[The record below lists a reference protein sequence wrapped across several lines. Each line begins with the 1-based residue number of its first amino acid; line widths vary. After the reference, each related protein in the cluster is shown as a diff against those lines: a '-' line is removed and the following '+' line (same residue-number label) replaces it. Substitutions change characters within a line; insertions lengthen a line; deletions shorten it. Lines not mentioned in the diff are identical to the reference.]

1 MSIVLVVDDEIGI
14 RELLSEILMDEG
26 FDVKLA
32 ENATVAKQIRN
43 QLRPDLV
50 LLDIWMPD
58 MDGIS
63 LLKEWRSNGQ
73 LTMPVVMMSGH
84 GTIDN
89 AVEATRFGACDFLE
103 KPITLKKLL
112 STVTTAIENDL
123 ANKRNAD
130 GQNSA
135 ANKNNKNTLTLN
147 CFAKIPPIKEFHK
160 RLMQMISCSKI
171 LLIKNI
177 DANFAEICAKSIL
190 QTINTNNDIQ
200 NNDNNLLDLSSLNKP
215 LNIEI
220 LEKLRGGVVYISDL
234 RSITT
239 KIQQLNINFVLERL
253 DKLNLKFL
261 LASKIPIEVI
271 ENNVNFAKLWDL
283 KLLTKLKQV
292 WIELP
297 PLRNH
302 LDDLP
307 NIATILLTYFIENN
321 EVPNHHFETNALN
334 YLRTANWDLSD
345 NWGNL
350 YHLIKNIALT
360 TLTPEISEKDIKPF
374 FNNNENNANVV
385 DNENYAE
392 NTNINANSTAQQ
404 IEKIDTENNN
414 YLSNNNAEV
423 NANLNTNINNT
434 NANTNANTNTN
445 ANANINATTNSNNL
459 SVELKSM
466 FNYPLRQARDMFE
479 KLYFEYHLKRE
490 NNNIIRLAEKTE
502 LERTHLYRKLK
513 QLGINLKANSN
524 NN

>member
-1 MSIVLVVDDEIGI
+1 M
-14 RELLSEILMDEG
+14 
-26 FDVKLA
+26 
-32 ENATVAKQIRN
+32 
-43 QLRPDLV
+43 
-50 LLDIWMPD
+50 
-58 MDGIS
+58 
-63 LLKEWRSNGQ
+63 
-73 LTMPVVMMSGH
+73 
-84 GTIDN
+84 
-89 AVEATRFGACDFLE
+89 
-103 KPITLKKLL
+103 
-112 STVTTAIENDL
+112 
-123 ANKRNAD
+123 
-130 GQNSA
+130 
-135 ANKNNKNTLTLN
+135 
-147 CFAKIPPIKEFHK
+147 
-160 RLMQMISCSKI
+160 
-171 LLIKNI
+171 
-177 DANFAEICAKSIL
+177 
-190 QTINTNNDIQ
+190 
-200 NNDNNLLDLSSLNKP
+200 
-215 LNIEI
+215 
-220 LEKLRGGVVYISDL
+220 
-234 RSITT
+234 
-239 KIQQLNINFVLERL
+239 
-253 DKLNLKFL
+253 KFL

-434 NANTNANTNTN
+434 NTNTNT
-445 ANANINATTNSNNL
+445 NANINATTNSNNL

>member
-1 MSIVLVVDDEIGI
+1 MSIILVVDDEIGI

-32 ENATVAKQIRN
+32 ENATTAKQIRN

-73 LTMPVVMMSGH
+73 LTMPVIMMSGH

-123 ANKRNAD
+123 ANKRNAEN
-130 GQNSA
+130 QNLA
-135 ANKNNKNTLTLN
+135 ANNAKNTLTLN
-147 CFAKIPPIKEFHK
+147 CFEKIPPIKEFHK

-177 DANFAEICAKSIL
+177 DANCAEICAKTIL
-190 QTINTNNDIQ
+190 QTINTNNDIK

-220 LEKLRGGVVYISDL
+220 LEKLRGGVIYISDL

-283 KLLTKLKQV
+283 KLLSKLKQV

-297 PLRNH
+297 PLKNH

-307 NIATILLTYFIENN
+307 NIASILLTFFIENN

-334 YLRTANWDLSD
+334 YLRTANWANGD
-345 NWGNL
+345 NWGDL
-350 YHLIKNIALT
+350 YNLIKNIALT
-360 TLTPEISEKDIKPF
+360 TLTQEISEKDIKPF
-374 FNNNENNANVV
+374 FNNNVEQKNNVN
-385 DNENYAE
+385 
-392 NTNINANSTAQQ
+392 
-404 IEKIDTENNN
+404 TENQH
-414 YLSNNNAEV
+414 E
-423 NANLNTNINNT
+423 NLNTINKNKDK
-434 NANTNANTNTN
+434 NNYDNSNENEIDYLVNSIRNNNFNNNSASEN
-445 ANANINATTNSNNL
+445 TTNL
-459 SVELKSM
+459 SPELKSM
-466 FNYPLRQARDMFE
+466 FAYPLRQARDLFE
-479 KLYFEYHLKRE
+479 KMYFEYHLKQE
-490 NNNIIRLAEKTE
+490 NNNIIKLSEKTE

-513 QLGINLKANSN
+513 QLGINLKANSGN
-524 NN
+524 N

>member
-1 MSIVLVVDDEIGI
+1 MSIILVVDDEIGI

-32 ENATVAKQIRN
+32 ENATTAKQIRN

-73 LTMPVVMMSGH
+73 LTMPVIMMSGH

-123 ANKRNAD
+123 ANKKNAD
-130 GQNSA
+130 AQNSSA
-135 ANKNNKNTLTLN
+135 SNNQKNTLTLN
-147 CFAKIPPIKEFHK
+147 CFEKIKPIKEFQK

-177 DANFAEICAKSIL
+177 DTNFAEICAKSIL
-190 QTINTNNDIQ
+190 QTININNNLKD
-200 NNDNNLLDLSSLNKP
+200 NDNNLLDLSSLNKP

-220 LEKLRGGVVYISDL
+220 LEKLRGGVIYISDL

-261 LASKIPIEVI
+261 LATKIPIEVI

-297 PLRNH
+297 PLKTH

-307 NIATILLTYFIENN
+307 NIASILLTYFIENN
-321 EVPNHHFETNALN
+321 EVPNHYFETNALN
-334 YLRTANWDLSD
+334 YLRTANWANGD
-345 NWGNL
+345 NWGDL
-350 YHLIKNIALT
+350 YNLIKNIALT
-360 TLTPEISEKDIKPF
+360 TLTPEISENDIKPF
-374 FNNNENNANVV
+374 FNNYV
-385 DNENYAE
+385 DNSDKKENHNHKNSSAKDNSTNGSSNNKNNHNNYDYEAQTDYLVNSIRNNNFNNNSASE
-392 NTNINANSTAQQ
+392 NTT
-404 IEKIDTENNN
+404 
-414 YLSNNNAEV
+414 
-423 NANLNTNINNT
+423 
-434 NANTNANTNTN
+434 
-445 ANANINATTNSNNL
+445 NL
-459 SVELKSM
+459 SPELKSM
-466 FNYPLRQARDMFE
+466 FAYPLRQARDLFE
-479 KLYFEYHLKRE
+479 KMYFEYHLKQE
-490 NNNIIRLAEKTE
+490 NNNIIKLSEKTE

-513 QLGINLKANSN
+513 QLGINLKGN
-524 NN
+524 N